1 MNILLFGPPGSGKG
15 TQSVLLVEQHGMKH
29 ISTGDLF
36 RNAIKRSTSL
46 GLEAKKYMDQG
57 QLVPDTIVVG
67 MVEEAFEGLKGKS
80 FVLDGFPR
88 TVPQA
93 EALESMLENH
103 HLAIDRAVFLDVPKS
118 LLMERL
124 TGRRICRSC
133 GAVFH
138 IKAKPSKSLG
148 RCDDC
153 GGELYQREDDKD
165 SVIDN
170 RLEAYEKCTQ
180 PLKDYYEQLGSLAI
194 VDGAGT
200 TKEVFEKI
208 EMVLKH

>member
-93 EALESMLENH
+93 E
-103 HLAIDRAVFLDVPKS
+103 
-118 LLMERL
+118 
-124 TGRRICRSC
+124 
-133 GAVFH
+133 
-138 IKAKPSKSLG
+138 
-148 RCDDC
+148 
-153 GGELYQREDDKD
+153 
-165 SVIDN
+165 
-170 RLEAYEKCTQ
+170 
-180 PLKDYYEQLGSLAI
+180 
-194 VDGAGT
+194 
-200 TKEVFEKI
+200 
-208 EMVLKH
+208 